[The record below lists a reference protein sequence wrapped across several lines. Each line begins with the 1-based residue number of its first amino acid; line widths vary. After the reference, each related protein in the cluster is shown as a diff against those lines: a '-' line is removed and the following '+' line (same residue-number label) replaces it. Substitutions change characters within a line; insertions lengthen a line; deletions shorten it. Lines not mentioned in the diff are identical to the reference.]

1 MTGMVPV
8 TLLSLLGVS
17 NYDKT
22 ILSYE
27 TTKLKNKC
35 IVE

>member
-17 NYDKT
+17 NYEKT

-27 TTKLKNKC
+27 MTKLINKS